1 MISYSRPKHSDLY
14 TLSQSKLPE
23 NHTLHSG
30 TYLHGPYM
38 AVTPRAGSQ
47 VTYQKGGNMFFHQMC
62 GMHWFPYTTALIMVE
77 RGEKNYSKILRD
89 RKRKSYLLNLRTTI
103 FRPRWWLKEL
113 VLPTNP
119 RALIVK
125 TLPSLRA
132 IYKRSHLIPS
142 CFLIAMLIKSF
153 RFWLRHQHSLYP
165 SSIPNTTSH
174 SQRCTT
180 DKKSQHRRHWSRYR
194 RLELFSLHSGTFWIT
209 SYHRCI

>member
-1 MISYSRPKHSDLY
+1 
-14 TLSQSKLPE
+14 
-23 NHTLHSG
+23 
-30 TYLHGPYM
+30 
-38 AVTPRAGSQ
+38 
-47 VTYQKGGNMFFHQMC
+47 MC

-89 RKRKSYLLNLRTTI
+89 RKGKSYLLNLRTTI

-142 CFLIAMLIKSF
+142 CFLIAMLRVLGFGLGTSILF
-153 RFWLRHQHSLYP
+153 IPALFLTRHRAVSAAQQTKNP
-165 SSIPNTTSH
+165 NIAVIGAGIGGSSCSH
-174 SQRCTT
+174 FIR
-180 DKKSQHRRHWSRYR
+180 
-194 RLELFSLHSGTFWIT
+194 ELFGS
-209 SYHRCI
+209 